1 MFTVPPKV
9 KVTKEMILDAAFNI
23 TRREG
28 IENVSARTVSRE
40 LDCSTQ
46 PIMYNFPTAES
57 LRKAVRQKVDDF
69 HMQYIMDVKKRFEL
83 PVLEIAVSYVR
94 FAAEEPK
101 LFRCLFQSGRFSV
114 QTVRDL
120 IDDDAMKPMLESLAG
135 SLRSDVQ
142 YAKEYFFARYLMVHG
157 FASLV
162 ANNSI
167 EYNEDYVLELIRGI

>member
-1 MFTVPPKV
+1 
-9 KVTKEMILDAAFNI
+9 MILDAAFNI

-40 LDCSTQ
+40 LHSSTQ
-46 PIMYNFPTAES
+46 PIMNNYPTAQS